1 LRVGYTEGL
10 VDDLRHAGDPSAD
23 AVIEELARTEQVRTV
38 SDVLRSLTYN
48 DQPVPAELPASIGR
62 WLDEHCVLPAW
73 VDRDRLER
81 GSAVVV
87 QHGPQ
92 VCVALATASLVYCYA
107 GYPGVK
113 VLTFSRR
120 LGHDADRRVGET
132 AQFVLAVTAPGSLD
146 PCGRGIRKIQK
157 VRLLHAAIRHLV
169 IGSGRWDVAAD
180 GVPICQEDLVG
191 TLLSFSWIV
200 VDALRKLGVRIDDQ
214 EAEDY
219 HYRWRVIGQMLGIEP
234 AAIPVDLAQAGALT
248 QEIARRNHRRSNE
261 GILMTRALFALHA
274 NSLPAGFEGA
284 APALARY
291 LLGDEVCALVGLPR
305 SRWDRA
311 MTWQR
316 GAGRVLDRA
325 QSARGPVG
333 SLTKMVGA
341 GILNQRV
348 VGMAGRPSASFS
360 IPVPPELHRAWTAS
374 GVFPSI
380 DPELVEIAEAQQA
393 S

>member
-1 LRVGYTEGL
+1 MGYTEGFL
-10 VDDLRHAGDPSAD
+10 DGLRQAGDPSAD
-23 AVIEELARTEQVRTV
+23 AVIDELTRAEQVRAV

-48 DQPVPAELPASIGR
+48 DQPVPSELPCSIR
-62 WLDEHCVLPAW
+62 DWLEEHCELPAW

-81 GSAVVV
+81 GCTVVV
-87 QHGPQ
+87 EHGPQ
-92 VCVALATASLVYCYA
+92 VCVVLATASLVYCYA
-107 GYPGVK
+107 GCPGVK

-132 AQFVLAVTAPGSLD
+132 AQFVLAVMASGSLD

-169 IGSGRWDVAAD
+169 TGSGRWDVAAD
-180 GVPICQEDLVG
+180 GVPICQEDLLG
-191 TLLSFSWIV
+191 TLLSFSPIV
-200 VDALRKLGVRIDDQ
+200 VDALSRLGVRVDDQ

-219 HYRWRVIGQMLGIEP
+219 HYRWRVIGQMLGIDP
-234 AAIPVDLAQAGALT
+234 TAIPADLAEARELT
-248 QEIARRNHRRSNE
+248 REIAKRNHRRSDE

-284 APALARY
+284 APALTRY
-291 LLGDEVCALVGLPR
+291 LLGDDVCALVELPR

-311 MTWQR
+311 MNWQA
-316 GAGRVLDRA
+316 GVGRVLDRA

-348 VGMAGRPSASFS
+348 VGMAGRHSASFS
-360 IPVPPELHRAWTAS
+360 IPVPPDLHRRWTAS
-374 GVFPSI
+374 GVFPRI
-380 DPELVEIAEAQQA
+380 DPELIEIAQAEEA
-393 S
+393 

>member
-1 LRVGYTEGL
+1 MRVGYTEGL

-23 AVIEELARTEQVRTV
+23 AVIEELARTDQVRTV

-62 WLDEHCVLPAW
+62 WLDEHCVLPDW

-87 QHGPQ
+87 EHGPQ

-132 AQFVLAVTAPGSLD
+132 AQFVLAVVAPGSLD

-157 VRLLHAAIRHLV
+157 VRLLHAAIRYLV
-169 IGSGRWDVAAD
+169 MGSGRWDVAAD
-180 GVPICQEDLVG
+180 GVPICQEDLIG

-219 HYRWRVIGQMLGIEP
+219 HYRWRVIGQMLGIDP
-234 AAIPVDLAQAGALT
+234 AAIPVDLAQAAALT
-248 QEIARRNHRRSNE
+248 REIARRNHRRSDE

-284 APALARY
+284 APALTRY
-291 LLGDEVCALVGLPR
+291 LLGDDVCDAR
-305 SRWDRA
+305 RA
-311 MTWQR
+311 AAQPL
-316 GAGRVLDRA
+316 GQGDELAGRRRA
-325 QSARGPVG
+325 RARPRA
-333 SLTKMVGA
+333 VGA
-341 GILNQRV
+341 RAGGLAHEDGRRGDPQPARA
-348 VGMAGRPSASFS
+348 GDGRPPQRQLLDPGAAGT
-360 IPVPPELHRAWTAS
+360 PPPLDGERRVPEHR
-374 GVFPSI
+374 P
-380 DPELVEIAEAQQA
+380 
-393 S
+393 

>member
-1 LRVGYTEGL
+1 MGYTEGL

-23 AVIEELARTEQVRTV
+23 AVIEELARTDQVRTV

-62 WLDEHCVLPAW
+62 WLDEHCMLPDR

-81 GSAVVV
+81 GSTVVV
-87 QHGPQ
+87 EHGPQ

-132 AQFVLAVTAPGSLD
+132 AQFVLAVVAPGSLD

-157 VRLLHAAIRHLV
+157 VRLLHAAIRYLV
-169 IGSGRWDVAAD
+169 MGSGRWDVAAD

-219 HYRWRVIGQMLGIEP
+219 HYRWRVVGQMLGIDP
-234 AAIPVDLAQAGALT
+234 AAIPVDLTQAAALT
-248 QEIARRNHRRSNE
+248 REIARRNHRRSDE

-284 APALARY
+284 APALTRY
-291 LLGDEVCALVGLPR
+291 LLGDEVCELVALPR

-311 MTWQR
+311 MTWQA
-316 GAGRVLDRA
+316 GVGRVLDRA

-348 VGMAGRPSASFS
+348 LGMAGRPSASFS
-360 IPVPPELHRAWTAS
+360 IPVPPELHRRWTAS

-380 DPELVEIAEAQQA
+380 DPELIEIAQAQSA
-393 S
+393 